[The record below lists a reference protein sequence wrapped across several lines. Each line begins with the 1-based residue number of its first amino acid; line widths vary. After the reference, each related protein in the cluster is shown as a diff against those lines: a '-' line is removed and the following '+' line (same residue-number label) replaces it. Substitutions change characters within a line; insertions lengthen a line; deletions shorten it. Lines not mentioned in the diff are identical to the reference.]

1 MWTASSPGLRVYQ
14 STVGFT
20 SRIIRQLQ
28 GILEAAFM
36 SSTKEQ
42 LCILS
47 PTFDWAADAN
57 LLNLAYMFSSP
68 EFPTPVERLLTL
80 LKTNGGCGSTNFFC
94 PRFVAAVHLM

>member
-14 STVGFT
+14 LTVAFT

-42 LCILS
+42 LCTLS
-47 PTFDWAADAN
+47 LTFDWAADAN
-57 LLNLAYMFSSP
+57 LLPSIQVGNAPNYQLGVIWA
-68 EFPTPVERLLTL
+68 
-80 LKTNGGCGSTNFFC
+80 GQ
-94 PRFVAAVHLM
+94 